1 MKKIRNVKL
10 RELLVSMFTYF
21 SLPFDGLCLVTYPVT
36 HKLLLLLL
44 LLLLELRVV
53 IKEGDMSS

>member
-36 HKLLLLLL
+36 HKLLLLL
-44 LLLLELRVV
+44 ELRVV